1 MIYLQMSLFYE
12 VCKLIILQIIRG
24 RKMTD
29 IGLPLYLISGNYF
42 PLCNNVPAIILVGTV
57 CSGCGRGAYIVN
69 SPHCMQVL

>member
-1 MIYLQMSLFYE
+1 
-12 VCKLIILQIIRG
+12 
-24 RKMTD
+24 MTD

-42 PLCNNVPAIILVGTV
+42 PLCNNVPATILVGTV